1 MTKKSKILVGL
12 STLALSAGLISSVIS
27 CSAVSL
33 NSVETFVDNLNKN
46 NQIKGQSSVFPS
58 SITSN
63 DLILPNLDSSSLPSN
78 PDKLKLSYEL
88 FDGGNPNDEKGTLQI
103 KIIVSSGQEQNDFSK
118 ETNILTISNFATT
131 GAIENTNTNILQDI
145 FNSFETRINT
155 SNYSEIV
162 KASTSST
169 SSQNNSTTGS
179 NTLPSNVSQNILNS
193 NLLQGLKEFQSENS
207 SQNSISLNLIPII
220 VENSANDKN
229 GTIEISLQGTIGTGN
244 TSITSISAPVLI
256 GGFLTSENN
265 NILQKNRQL
274 ISQVTK
280 NGLNETSINN
290 PNFLSEGGKKL
301 LPSSLISSNFFK
313 KSGINNSALVIN
325 YNNYQPLNDII
336 TSSQNFEIKISNI
349 SKTDD
354 LSGNIIVD
362 FNISVGSKENGTFY
376 ESNSLTK
383 VEISGFEKSNNLNN
397 NTFDDGVLEY
407 KLKTINSGEISA
419 EIISLSSSKKDSEN
433 LTISS
438 SVKDSNGNSFKIT
451 SIAANAF
458 QNKGIKTLD
467 LSNAINLIEIKD
479 FSFDTNSIEKV
490 TVPSS
495 VKLIGENAFSNN
507 SIRIIDFQNANL
519 SQLET
524 IDKNAFFNNN
534 LTSFNVF
541 NIFPNLKNINENAF
555 ANDDQEKS
563 SKSTI
568 SLASIISFLNNHTPS
583 NNQNITIGNGA
594 FVREIQ
600 ESKWLSYEKNFS
612 QSFTLKNNIIF
623 SKAPEIT
630 SGINSSFGNVEIK
643 NN

>member
-265 NILQKNRQL
+265 NTLQKNRQL

-280 NGLNETSINN
+280 NGLNETSINK

-419 EIISLSSSKKDSEN
+419 EIIGLSSSKKDSEN

-600 ESKWLSYEKNFS
+600 ESK
-612 QSFTLKNNIIF
+612 
-623 SKAPEIT
+623 
-630 SGINSSFGNVEIK
+630 
-643 NN
+643 